1 MSEEFKR
8 AGLLM
13 RSVAKI
19 LDFIIIAAAIEILPR
34 AGFLAG
40 LTYLLIGDG
49 LFGGRSLGKKLIG
62 LRVIS
67 SETLKPCS
75 LKESILRNS
84 TLGLGYLFY
93 KVIWIGWV
101 FILIAAVIEF
111 IILIGSKDG
120 MRIGDEIAKTIVIEH
135 TEYQEGKE

>member
-1 MSEEFKR
+1 MVEEIER
-8 AGLLM
+8 AGLLV

-40 LTYLLIGDG
+40 LTYLLVGDG

-67 SETLKPCS
+67 SETYKPCS
-75 LKESILRNS
+75 FKESILRNS
-84 TLGLGYLFY
+84 TLAVGYLFY
-93 KVIWIGWV
+93 KVIWIGWI
-101 FILIAAVIEF
+101 FILLAIIFEF

-120 MRIGDEIAKTIVIEH
+120 MRIGDEIAKTIVIE
-135 TEYQEGKE
+135 QPRPQKGEG

>member
-1 MSEEFKR
+1 MSEEIQR
-8 AGLLM
+8 AGLLV

-19 LDFIIIAAAIEILPR
+19 LDFIIIAAAIEILPK

-40 LTYLLIGDG
+40 LTYLLVGDG

-67 SETLKPCS
+67 LETYKPCS
-75 LKESILRNS
+75 FKESILRNS
-84 TLGLGYLFY
+84 TLAVGYLFY
-93 KVIWIGWV
+93 KVIWIGWI
-101 FILIAAVIEF
+101 FILFAIIFEF

-120 MRIGDEIAKTIVIEH
+120 MRIGDEIAKTIVIEQPRP
-135 TEYQEGKE
+135 QEGEG

>member
-1 MSEEFKR
+1 MSEEIQR
-8 AGLLM
+8 AGLLV

-40 LTYLLIGDG
+40 LTYLLVGDG

-67 SETLKPCS
+67 SETYKPCS
-75 LKESILRNS
+75 FKESILRNS
-84 TLGLGYLFY
+84 TLAVGYLFY
-93 KVIWIGWV
+93 KVIWIGWI
-101 FILIAAVIEF
+101 FILIAIIFEF

-120 MRIGDEIAKTIVIEH
+120 MRIGDEIAKTIVIEQPRH
-135 TEYQEGKE
+135 QEG

>member
-1 MSEEFKR
+1 MFEEFKR